1 MRWREWVRFQTFE
14 KNDPSYSASL
24 IVSSLCRQ
32 FIMQSYAKWPWT
44 AQNNALWWCTIQN
57 DVCRSKWSLLT
68 MCCAFWRCN
77 VQNKA
82 SDNVLCKTRPSHDV
96 PCKTRPPDD
105 VPRKTARPS
114 GALLCLLTMHCANQ
128 GFWRCTGQNKAFSRC
143 AVQIKASWRC
153 AVQNETF
160 RRCVV
165 PFDDAMCKTRL
176 LTMYCA
182 KQGLFTMCRAK
193 QGLLTTRRAKRDL
206 LAMYCAFWRCTV
218 QNKASDDTLCKTRPS
233 HDVPCK
239 TRPSDDACTVQLPSN
254 NALSL
259 TIDASLV
266 QSNGPRSC
274 TAHKKKLPLR
284 CTEQSN

>member
-1 MRWREWVRFQTFE
+1 MRWTERVRFQTFE

-82 SDNVLCKTRPSHDV
+82 SDNVLCKTRPFHDV

-105 VPRKTARPS
+105 APRKTRPS
-114 GALLCLLTMHCANQ
+114 GDVLCLLTMHCAKQ
-128 GFWRCTGQNKAFSRC
+128 GFWRYTVQNKAFSRC
-143 AVQIKASWRC
+143 AVQ
-153 AVQNETF
+153 NE
-160 RRCVV
+160 
-165 PFDDAMCKTRL
+165 
-176 LTMYCA
+176 
-182 KQGLFTMCRAK
+182 
-193 QGLLTTRRAKRDL
+193 
-206 LAMYCAFWRCTV
+206 AFWRRMHRAAALRQCTV
-218 QNKASDDTLCKTRPS
+218 PDDRCIARTK
-233 HDVPCK
+233 
-239 TRPSDDACTVQLPSN
+239 Q
-254 NALSL
+254 
-259 TIDASLV
+259 
-266 QSNGPRSC
+266 RSPIMHS
-274 TAHKKKLPLR
+274 THKKLPLR